1 MFGIGCLF
9 FYFTPWRDWTFDV
22 RRSSYKTL
30 FQCGECLQNNLA
42 FMELAGM
49 PSRPILLFFLFCI
62 VVPSQVLSQEK
73 DISASPH
80 KHSDKI
86 ATELTLLRSAICE
99 RIKDF
104 APENQAVVFSV
115 KIGKIFC
122 FTHFDPVPEKSD
134 IYHSWYYRDK
144 LITKQK
150 LSLRPPR
157 WSTYSSI
164 QLREYDKGPWRV
176 TITDQANKTLGVL
189 RFSITN

>member
-1 MFGIGCLF
+1 
-9 FYFTPWRDWTFDV
+9 
-22 RRSSYKTL
+22 
-30 FQCGECLQNNLA
+30 
-42 FMELAGM
+42 MELAGM

-62 VVPSQVLSQEK
+62 IVPSQVLSQEK
-73 DISASPH
+73 DISTSQH

-86 ATELTLLRSAICE
+86 AIKLTLLRAAICE
-99 RIKDF
+99 KIKDF
-104 APENQAVVFSV
+104 APDNQAVVFSV

>member
-1 MFGIGCLF
+1 
-9 FYFTPWRDWTFDV
+9 
-22 RRSSYKTL
+22 
-30 FQCGECLQNNLA
+30 
-42 FMELAGM
+42 M
-49 PSRPILLFFLFCI
+49 PSRRFFLFFLFCV

-73 DISASPH
+73 DISTSPQ
-80 KHSDKI
+80 KQSDKI
-86 ATELTLLRSAICE
+86 ATKLTLRRAVICE
-99 RIKDF
+99 RVKDY

-115 KIGKIFC
+115 TIGKIFC
-122 FTHFDPVPEKSD
+122 FTHFDPVPKKSA
-134 IYHSWYYRDK
+134 IYHSWYYRDE

-164 QLREYDKGPWRV
+164 QLRDNDKGPWRV

>member
-1 MFGIGCLF
+1 
-9 FYFTPWRDWTFDV
+9 
-22 RRSSYKTL
+22 
-30 FQCGECLQNNLA
+30 
-42 FMELAGM
+42 MELAEM
-49 PSRPILLFFLFCI
+49 PSRSILLFFLFYI

-73 DISASPH
+73 DISTSPH

-86 ATELTLLRSAICE
+86 AIKLTLLRAAICE
-99 RIKDF
+99 KIKDF

-134 IYHSWYYRDK
+134 IYHNWYYRDK

>member
-1 MFGIGCLF
+1 
-9 FYFTPWRDWTFDV
+9 
-22 RRSSYKTL
+22 
-30 FQCGECLQNNLA
+30 
-42 FMELAGM
+42 MELAEM

-62 VVPSQVLSQEK
+62 IVPSQVLSQEK
-73 DISASPH
+73 DISTSQH

-86 ATELTLLRSAICE
+86 ATELTLLRAAICE

>member
-1 MFGIGCLF
+1 
-9 FYFTPWRDWTFDV
+9 
-22 RRSSYKTL
+22 
-30 FQCGECLQNNLA
+30 
-42 FMELAGM
+42 MELAGM

-73 DISASPH
+73 DISTSQH

-86 ATELTLLRSAICE
+86 ATELTLLRAAICE

>member
-1 MFGIGCLF
+1 ML
-9 FYFTPWRDWTFDV
+9 
-22 RRSSYKTL
+22 
-30 FQCGECLQNNLA
+30 
-42 FMELAGM
+42 
-49 PSRPILLFFLFCI
+49 SRLILLFFLFCI

-73 DISASPH
+73 DISTSPH

-86 ATELTLLRSAICE
+86 ATKSTLLRAAICE
-99 RIKDF
+99 KVKDF

-115 KIGKIFC
+115 TIGQIFC

-134 IYHSWYYRDK
+134 IYHSWYYKDE
-144 LITKQK
+144 LITRQK

-176 TITDQANKTLGVL
+176 TITDQSNKTLGVL